1 MSFKYFNVKH
11 GLITGNITLDATN
24 NSISSTNLTVYNSS
38 NLGNISNVT
47 ITGGNSGYL
56 LTTDGSGV
64 LSWVAPNNNSSSNI
78 ANGNSNVSIATSGG
92 NVTTSVGGNAN
103 VVIITSTG
111 EIINGNLTV
120 TNNLLANTVQLGSV
134 GQPFC
139 KIETYSAT
147 TVSTSANQVIW
158 TGSSVVSSV
167 DFKIIATN
175 SSDNTR
181 TTTNITTN
189 ILGATLYWSEYG
201 RLHINNGIGNF
212 SVALTSSAPYVAELK
227 VTPNSANLI
236 YYNILIS
243 SYTT

>member
-1 MSFKYFNVKH
+1 VSFKYFNVKH

-64 LSWVAPNNNSSSNI
+64 LSWVAPNSNI
-78 ANGNSNVSIATSGG
+78 ANGTSNVSISTSGG

-158 TGSSVVSSV
+158 TGSSVASSV

-189 ILGATLYWSEYG
+189 ILGAALYWTEYG
-201 RLHINNGIGNF
+201 RLHINNGVGNF
-212 SVALTSSAPYVAELK
+212 SVALTSSAPLVAELK
-227 VTPNSANLI
+227 ITPNSANLI

>member
-64 LSWVAPNNNSSSNI
+64 LSWVAPNSNI
-78 ANGNSNVSIATSGG
+78 ANGTSNVSISTSGG

-147 TVSTSANQVIW
+147 TASTSANQIIW
-158 TGSSVVSSV
+158 TGSSVASSV

-189 ILGATLYWSEYG
+189 ILGATVYWTEYG

-212 SVALTSSAPYVAELK
+212 SVALTSSAPLVAELK
-227 VTPNSANLI
+227 ITPNSANLI

>member
-64 LSWVAPNNNSSSNI
+64 LSWVAPNSNI
-78 ANGNSNVSIATSGG
+78 ANGTSNVSISTSGG

-158 TGSSVVSSV
+158 TGSSVASSV

-189 ILGATLYWSEYG
+189 ILGAALYWTEYG
-201 RLHINNGIGNF
+201 RLHINNGVGNF
-212 SVALTSSAPYVAELK
+212 SVALTSSAPLVAELK
-227 VTPNSANLI
+227 ITPNSANLI

>member
-1 MSFKYFNVKH
+1 MAFKYFNVKH

-47 ITGGNSGYL
+47 ITGGNSGYI
-56 LTTDGSGV
+56 LTTNGAGV
-64 LSWVAPNNNSSSNI
+64 LSWAAPNSNI
-78 ANGNSNVSIATSGG
+78 SNGNSNVSIATSGG

-147 TVSTSANQVIW
+147 TASTSANQIIW
-158 TGSSVVSSV
+158 TGSSVASSV

-189 ILGATLYWSEYG
+189 ILGATVYWTEYG

-212 SVALTSSAPYVAELK
+212 SVALTSSAPLVAELK
-227 VTPNSANLI
+227 ITPNSANLI

>member
-1 MSFKYFNVKH
+1 MAFKYFNVKH

-24 NSISSTNLTVYNSS
+24 NSISSTNLTVYNST

-47 ITGGNSGYL
+47 ITGGNSGYV
-56 LTTDGSGV
+56 LTTDGAGNLTWAAQSSG
-64 LSWVAPNNNSSSNI
+64 NTSNI
-78 ANGNSNVSIATSGG
+78 SNGTSNVSISTSGG

-111 EIINGNLTV
+111 EIINGNITV

-147 TVSTSANQVIW
+147 TASTSANQVIW
-158 TGSSVVSSV
+158 TGSSVASSV

-189 ILGATLYWSEYG
+189 MLGATLHWSEYG
-201 RLHINNGIGNF
+201 RLHISNGIGNF
-212 SVALTSSAPYVAELK
+212 SVELTSSAPFVAELK

>member
-1 MSFKYFNVKH
+1 VSFKYFNVKH

-64 LSWVAPNNNSSSNI
+64 LSWVAPNSNISSNI
-78 ANGNSNVSIATSGG
+78 ANGTSNVSISTSGG
-92 NVTTSVGGNAN
+92 NVTTSVGGN
-103 VVIITSTG
+103 IITSTG

-158 TGSSVVSSV
+158 TGSSVASSV

-189 ILGATLYWSEYG
+189 ILGAALYWTEYG
-201 RLHINNGIGNF
+201 RLHINNGVGNF
-212 SVALTSSAPYVAELK
+212 SVALTPSAPLVAELK
-227 VTPNSANLI
+227 ITPNSANLI

>member
-1 MSFKYFNVKH
+1 MKSYKEFNESKTDIH
-11 GLITGNITLDATN
+11 
-24 NSISSTNLTVYNSS
+24 SICEKWGIKNY
-38 NLGNISNVT
+38 T
-47 ITGGNSGYL
+47 INP
-56 LTTDGSGV
+56 DGSID
-64 LSWVAPNNNSSSNI
+64 VA
-78 ANGNSNVSIATSGG
+78 
-92 NVTTSVGGNAN
+92 
-103 VVIITSTG
+103 
-111 EIINGNLTV
+111 
-120 TNNLLANTVQLGSV
+120 
-134 GQPFC
+134 
-139 KIETYSAT
+139 
-147 TVSTSANQVIW
+147 
-158 TGSSVVSSV
+158 SSV

-227 VTPNSANLI
+227 ITPNSANLT

>member
-64 LSWVAPNNNSSSNI
+64 LSWVAPNSNI
-78 ANGNSNVSIATSGG
+78 ANGTSNVSISTSGG

-189 ILGATLYWSEYG
+189 ILGAALYWTEYG
-201 RLHINNGIGNF
+201 RLHINNGVGNF
-212 SVALTSSAPYVAELK
+212 SVALTSSAPLVAELK
-227 VTPNSANLI
+227 ITPNSANLI

>member
-1 MSFKYFNVKH
+1 VSFKYFNVKH

-24 NSISSTNLTVYNSS
+24 NSISSTYNSS

-64 LSWVAPNNNSSSNI
+64 LSWVAPNSNISSNI
-78 ANGNSNVSIATSGG
+78 ANGTSNVSISTSGG

-158 TGSSVVSSV
+158 TGSSVASSV

-189 ILGATLYWSEYG
+189 ILGAALYWTEYG
-201 RLHINNGIGNF
+201 RLHINNGVGNF
-212 SVALTSSAPYVAELK
+212 SVALTPSAPLVAELK
-227 VTPNSANLI
+227 ITPNSANLI

>member
-64 LSWVAPNNNSSSNI
+64 LSWVAPNSNI
-78 ANGNSNVSIATSGG
+78 ANGTSNVSISTSGG

-158 TGSSVVSSV
+158 TGSSVASSV

-189 ILGATLYWSEYG
+189 ILGAALYWTEYG
-201 RLHINNGIGNF
+201 RLHINNGVGNF
-212 SVALTSSAPYVAELK
+212 SVALTPSAPLVAELK
-227 VTPNSANLI
+227 ITPNSANLI